1 MFSAMSKITSAEQL
15 QSKWPTFAAFA
26 RAVGVE
32 WGTAQQWRLRG
43 SIPPKYWAA
52 IVAAAEADKI
62 KGVTINALLDMRTK
76 QDEAA

>member
-1 MFSAMSKITSAEQL
+1 MITVMAKITSVEQL

-26 RAVGVE
+26 RDVGVE

-43 SIPPKYWAA
+43 SIPPKYWPA
-52 IVAAAEADKI
+52 IVAAADDNKI
-62 KGVTINALLDMRTK
+62 KGVTVEALLAMRTK